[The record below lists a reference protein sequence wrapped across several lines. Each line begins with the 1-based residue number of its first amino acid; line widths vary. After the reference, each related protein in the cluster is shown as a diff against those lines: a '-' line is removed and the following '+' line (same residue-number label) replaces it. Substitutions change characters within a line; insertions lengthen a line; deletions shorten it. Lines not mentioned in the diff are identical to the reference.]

1 MATLTD
7 QILEESQEELKQ
19 RETLADSYNHMEL
32 NLSEEQQRFI
42 NEKLSSK
49 LWRMNNLYTI
59 RDKNGQKRTLKL
71 NASQTKVLTQFRH
84 NRKIILKSRQQGIS
98 TLYLA
103 YNLDDCLFK
112 PGYNAGI
119 QSYGLDESDKLSA
132 RARLMWE
139 DLDPNIKGLMQLD
152 VVSDNMKGVTFSNGA
167 ILKIGN
173 FRGDTLQS
181 LHVSELAK
189 IAKKFP
195 DKAKELKTGAF
206 QAVSTKNK
214 ITIESTAEDKSGLF
228 WEIWNKAYTNKL
240 LGLPLTPLDF
250 EPIFLSWMEDPDCQ
264 LNSEVAIPKALE
276 AYFSSLGVE
285 LTNEQKWWYAKKKDE
300 LGEDMQQEYPS
311 TPEEAFESAKDG
323 TYYSKIFK
331 EHVIKY
337 KRIVKDLYDENLKVN
352 VAMDLGMN
360 DTMVLIFFQL
370 HRRELRII
378 DEYHNS
384 GEAIAHYVD
393 IIKSKPYDYD
403 SFIMPHDATVRS
415 LNDAKSRHDIFREHG
430 IYGRILP
437 RGDIHDGIELV
448 RSWIPNMWIDSSLQY
463 ILDTF
468 ANYSKEWNERSGMWS
483 SKPLHNEWSNPAD
496 AIRYMCQSLP
506 KISDG
511 LAARNPRQMSA
522 RSRGYDV

>member
-1 MATLTD
+1 MTTD
-7 QILEESQEELKQ
+7 QILEESQEDLKQ
-19 RETLADSYNHMEL
+19 RETLANSYNHREL
-32 NLSEEQQRFI
+32 NLTEEQQQFI

-49 LWRMNNLYTI
+49 LWRLNNLYTI

-71 NASQTKVLTQFRH
+71 NASQNKVLTKYKH
-84 NRKIILKSRQQGIS
+84 NKKVILKSRQQGIS
-98 TLYLA
+98 TLFLA

-119 QSYGLDESDKLSA
+119 QSYGLDESDKLSM

-152 VVSDNMKGVTFSNGA
+152 VVSDNQKGITFSNGS

-214 ITIESTAEDKSGLF
+214 ITIESTAEGKNGLF
-228 WEIWNKAYTNKL
+228 WEIWNKAETNQL
-240 LGLPLTPLDF
+240 LGLPITPLDF

-264 LNSEVAIPKALE
+264 LSFEVEVPKTLDD
-276 AYFSSLGVE
+276 YFKKLNVP
-285 LTNEQKWWYAKKKDE
+285 LTNEQRWWYAKKKEE

-311 TPEEAFESAKDG
+311 TPEEAFEAAKDG
-323 TYYSKIFK
+323 TYYSKLFK
-331 EHVIKY
+331 ECVIKHQRLI
-337 KRIVKDLYDENLKVN
+337 KNLYDEMLPVN

-360 DTMVLIFFQL
+360 DTMVLIFFQTY
-370 HRRELRII
+370 RRELRII

-384 GEAIAHYVD
+384 GEAIAHYVEV
-393 IIKSKPYDYD
+393 IKSKPYRYEN
-403 SFIMPHDATVRS
+403 FIFPHDATVRS
-415 LNDAKSRHDIFREHG
+415 LNDNKSRVDIFREHG
-430 IYGRILP
+430 IYGSILP
-437 RGDIHDGIELV
+437 RGEIHNGIELV
-448 RSWIPNMWIDSSLQY
+448 RAWLPYTYIDISLQY
-463 ILDTF
+463 IIDTF
-468 ANYSKEWNERSGMWS
+468 NNYSKEWNERAGTWA

-506 KISDG
+506 KLVSTINSQ
-511 LAARNPRQMSA
+511 APNRMVNQ
-522 RSRGYDV
+522 GYDI